1 MKKYVAEFMGTA
13 ILVFCG
19 VGAAMV
25 TGNVVA
31 GALGFGLALLVLC
44 FIIGPISGCHVNPA
58 VSLAMF
64 VGGRMDAKTMFFYM
78 GVQVLGAI
86 FGAALLFGIM
96 EIASLE
102 VIGTMW
108 GSNSH
113 REIAAISQGTARGIV
128 AALLIEFTLTFI
140 FILTIMFV
148 TAKGSTAGNFAGVI
162 IGLALALV
170 HIIGIHLTG
179 TSVNPARSIG
189 TAIMGGAEPLAQV
202 WVFIIAPL
210 FGGVAAALVYG
221 YFAKKESD
229 EQAS

>member
-25 TGNVVA
+25 TSNVVA
-31 GALGFGLALLVLC
+31 GALGFGLALVVLC
-44 FIIGPISGCHVNPA
+44 YMIGPISGCHVNPA

-64 VGGRMDAKTMFFYM
+64 LNRRMDAKTMFAYM
-78 GVQVLGAI
+78 GAQVLGAI
-86 FGAALLFGIM
+86 IGAGVLFGIM
-96 EIASLE
+96 ELASLE
-102 VIGTMW
+102 VVGTMW
-108 GSNSH
+108 GSNTH
-113 REIAAISQGTARGIV
+113 RELA
-128 AALLIEFTLTFI
+128 LIEQGVASGIFASLFIEISLTFV

-148 TAKGSTAGNFAGVI
+148 TAKDSPAGNHAGVI

-202 WVFIIAPL
+202 WVFIVAPL
-210 FGGVAAALVYG
+210 VGAVIAAIGGARVSVMKNRG
-221 YFAKKESD
+221 H
-229 EQAS
+229 